1 MALWAVSKY
10 ALNIAEDVE
19 EARTDICGTRAKFKN
34 LSTRVPTLS
43 FQLLYV
49 LELVIYL

>member
-1 MALWAVSKY
+1 MALWPAVMS

-19 EARTDICGTRAKFKN
+19 GTRTDICGRRSMVKN
-34 LSTRVPTLS
+34 LIMRVPILS

>member
-1 MALWAVSKY
+1 MCIVFV
-10 ALNIAEDVE
+10 NIAEDVD
-19 EARTDICGTRAKFKN
+19 EAPTDICERRARFKN
-34 LSTRVPTLS
+34 LSTRVSTLS